1 MLFRTVA
8 AVTALLCAA
17 APALAQAPEDP
28 TGLRAKV
35 AAFVQPTNEARTQ
48 AVLDLVRAA
57 GFEPEVETFAGGNDR
72 TGPMT
77 GRNITFI
84 VDGTDT
90 ELTGYILLTAHY
102 DAVTLRDGS
111 LSHGVVD
118 NAASVVAVVRAAEL
132 LRAQHLGHTVRVILL
147 DQEELGLIGARKW
160 IEAHGLTDVR
170 AVVNS
175 DVAGYGDTL
184 MYGQNNGDQSAFVT
198 RAVREVCAERAMPCV
213 GFPVY
218 PPSDDRAFS
227 AAGAPVVSLG
237 FQDHV
242 GAHQM
247 WLAFNGGETNG
258 LAKGFVPQVFRL
270 IHSSED
276 TMEQL
281 DPATVE
287 LAGSVYAELIRK
299 LDGRIA
305 SANTPPAR

>member
-8 AVTALLCAA
+8 AVAALLCAA

-35 AAFVQPTNEARTQ
+35 AAFVQPTNEARTR

-57 GFEPEVETFAGGNDR
+57 GFEPEVETFEGGNDR

-77 GRNITFI
+77 GRNVTFT
-84 VDGTDT
+84 VEGTDT

-198 RAVREVCAERAMPCV
+198 RAVRAVCAERAMPCV

-258 LAKGFVPQVFRL
+258 LAEGFVPQVFRL